1 MAKKAYEHKSHATP
15 HISVSFGKGRTH
27 TSYSQGYMHH
37 LWIYIRFGGACQH
50 SGDSYHQQQH
60 IQNKPN
66 QSLYT
71 HIYRLYYYSV
81 EIVFLPCQLS
91 PTKISIEAETS
102 KKTTRIKYTT
112 RNHRIIVPTQHN
124 LCNTFLRITL
134 LLMRISSWTLIPCF
148 RKLDKWMRWQFC
160 PSYVLKVQM

>member
-1 MAKKAYEHKSHATP
+1 MAKKAYEHNQQSHATP

-134 LLMRISSWTLIPCF
+134 LLNMQNWLRTQFMRNIC
-148 RKLDKWMRWQFC
+148 
-160 PSYVLKVQM
+160 